1 MKKTILALALVVGLT
16 SFAGNAK
23 AAIITQNLNQ
33 TSSSPSGQSIFF
45 GYDNINQS
53 IRTIS
58 TGAWG
63 VAAVFGK
70 PGSESTDIPAFGF
83 IDGVG
88 LSAWSRNPI
97 SFGQDIITGAGGLS
111 GYGGGLGGYT
121 TATSGYYGVIF
132 NNTNSPSAPKYYGW
146 VNVIVDATS
155 ISFAQAAVETTAN
168 APINAGQTAAVPEAS
183 QVAASLLLLVG
194 ISGFVIVKRKK
205 ALSA

>member
-83 IDGVG
+83 ADGVG

-97 SFGQDIITGAGGLS
+97 SFGQDIITGAGGLT
-111 GYGGGLGGYT
+111 GYGGGVGGYT